1 MPGDREQA
9 KALATSARKTSGK
22 PARVEVPAARR
33 FYSDITVRQEADA
46 VCLSFERGEGDASDV
61 AEVWISVS
69 AAMDAATEL
78 LDVGLGYGLACRVR
92 QRLEAE
98 WERKQGYLP
107 EAERMDFDE
116 VIPNG

>member
-9 KALATSARKTSGK
+9 KALATGVRKTSGK

-33 FYSDITVRQEADA
+33 FYSDITVRQEADV
-46 VCLSFERGEGDASDV
+46 VCLSFERGEGVSDI

-69 AAMDAATEL
+69 AAMDAATAL

-92 QRLEAE
+92 RRLEAE

-107 EAERMDFDE
+107 KAERVDFEE
-116 VIPNG
+116 VLP